1 MKIIPEMKNIP
12 KDKHIPKGY
21 PYPIETGISLR
32 VRNYLREKEDLLS
45 NKRNEKTKEVETND

>member
-1 MKIIPEMKNIP
+1 MKNIP